1 MLRQTGEAH
10 SFARAAACEAGPV
23 EQAAPVRQTQPAV
36 QAQPVQNSFRDGF
49 HDGVP
54 IGLGYFSVSITFGM
68 MAAAGGLPVWA
79 ALAVSMTNVTSAGQF
94 AGLTLI
100 FGGGTLFETALTQLV
115 INLRYALMG
124 LSLSQKLE
132 RSVNLPDR
140 LLFSFLLTDEVFAV
154 TSGQRGEVGKR
165 YLFGV
170 MIAPYLGWSL
180 GTLCGA
186 VASGLLPDAVR
197 SALSIAIYGM
207 FIAIVAPVAK
217 NSRPVLGVTAAAVAL
232 SCVVRWVSALNS
244 RISGGFSII
253 LCTLLA
259 AGAGA
264 LFAPVD
270 DKAHAAEGPAGGTT
284 EAEANGT
291 PAGNTHRAADV
302 PKSEKAP
309 EADASPAREG
319 ADA

>member
-1 MLRQTGEAH
+1 MEQTE
-10 SFARAAACEAGPV
+10 
-23 EQAAPVRQTQPAV
+23 QPA
-36 QAQPVQNSFRDGF
+36 ARETAAVQNSFWAGF

-68 MAAAGGLPVWA
+68 TAVIGGLPVWA
-79 ALAVSMTNVTSAGQF
+79 ALAISMTNVTSAGQF

-100 FGGGTLFETALTQLV
+100 FGGGTLLETALTQLV

-124 LSLSQKLE
+124 LSLSQKLD
-132 RSVNLPDR
+132 RGVRLADR

-154 TSGQRGEVGKR
+154 ASGQRGEVGRR

-170 MIAPYLGWSL
+170 MIAPYCGWAL

-186 VASGLLPDAVR
+186 VAGGLLPDAVR

-217 NSRPVLGVTAAAVAL
+217 KSRPVLGVVAAAVAL
-232 SCVVRWVSALNS
+232 SCAIRYIPALNS
-244 RISGGFSII
+244 RISSGFAII
-253 LCTLLA
+253 LCTLFA

-264 LFAPVD
+264 LLAPVP
-270 DKAHAAEGPAGGTT
+270 AQAEQ
-284 EAEANGT
+284 
-291 PAGNTHRAADV
+291 
-302 PKSEKAP
+302 
-309 EADASPAREG
+309 DAAREG
-319 ADA
+319 AGE

>member
-1 MLRQTGEAH
+1 MRFEVFLLRQTEESI
-10 SFARAAACEAGPV
+10 SFAQEGTACEGKPAG
-23 EQAAPVRQTQPAV
+23 QAPS
-36 QAQPVQNSFRDGF
+36 VQNSFRAGF
-49 HDGVP
+49 HDGIP

-68 MAAAGGLPVWA
+68 IAAAGGLPVWA
-79 ALAVSMTNVTSAGQF
+79 ALAISMTNVTSAGQF

-115 INLRYALMG
+115 INLRYTLMG
-124 LSLSQKLE
+124 LSLSQKLD
-132 RSVNLPDR
+132 RSVRLPDR

-154 TSGQRGEVGKR
+154 TSGQRGEVGRR

-207 FIAIVAPVAK
+207 FIAIVAPVAAK
-217 NSRPVLGVTAAAVAL
+217 SRPVLGVVAAAVAL
-232 SCVVRWVSALNS
+232 SCAVRFVPVLNAH
-244 RISGGFSII
+244 ISGGFSII

-264 LFAPVD
+264 LLAPVAGA
-270 DKAHAAEGPAGGTT
+270 AHTADAPKSDAAGAAE
-284 EAEANGT
+284 
-291 PAGNTHRAADV
+291 
-302 PKSEKAP
+302 AP
-309 EADASPAREG
+309 ESETAPSADAPQKREG
-319 ADA
+319 AEV

>member
-1 MLRQTGEAH
+1 MQQNGDLGQTAQTV
-10 SFARAAACEAGPV
+10 SRM
-23 EQAAPVRQTQPAV
+23 APAPQTA
-36 QAQPVQNSFRDGF
+36 PVQNSFRAGF
-49 HDGVP
+49 HDGIP

-68 MAAAGGLPVWA
+68 IAATGGLPVWA
-79 ALAVSMTNVTSAGQF
+79 ALAISMTNVTSAGQF

-100 FGGGTLFETALTQLV
+100 FGGGTLLEAALTQLI
-115 INLRYALMG
+115 INLRYTLMG

-132 RSVNLPDR
+132 RNVNLLDR
-140 LLFSFLLTDEVFAV
+140 LLFSFMLTDEVFAV

-186 VASGLLPDAVR
+186 VASGLLPETVR

-207 FIAIVAPVAK
+207 FIAIVAPVAQK
-217 NSRPVLGVTAAAVAL
+217 SRPVLGVVAAAIAL
-232 SCVVRWVSALNS
+232 SCAIRYIPALNGH
-244 RISGGFSII
+244 ISSGFAII
-253 LCTLLA
+253 LCTILA

-264 LFAPVD
+264 LFAPVTEESD
-270 DKAHAAEGPAGGTT
+270 AAGG
-284 EAEANGT
+284 
-291 PAGNTHRAADV
+291 P
-302 PKSEKAP
+302 
-309 EADASPAREG
+309 PAREG